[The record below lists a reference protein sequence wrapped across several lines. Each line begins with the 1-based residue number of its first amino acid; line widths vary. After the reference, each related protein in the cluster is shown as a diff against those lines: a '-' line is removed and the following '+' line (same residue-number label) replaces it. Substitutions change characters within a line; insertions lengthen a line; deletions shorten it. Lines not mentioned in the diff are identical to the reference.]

1 MAEVIGVIMAT
12 PQDPQAAAAAID
24 QIASQRMGVQPQVP
38 QQAAPAPAPKDS
50 AEDQASAKGSPDT
63 EADKMDAEAVTYD
76 INGKQLSAKQISS
89 TMDRYAALNHKHMQ
103 MSPIFNLAEKVMKA
117 NPNASSKQVA
127 DKIDALIKGQSS
139 NPTLGNTKGEASGD
153 APPAEDMDAMM
164 SKWEKDNAA
173 TLPPMYK
180 EMMSGANGQGQ
191 TMATMQQQLAQT
203 QQMLQQVMAQSA
215 GVADAAKQGM
225 NQAESTQ
232 VSAIQKSIANNVD
245 RVQQH
250 LQLPDEQAESFMA
263 FAAERGFTME
273 DFIDPQLTLKVMTD
287 FKNNLNSPEMER
299 IMNIAKR
306 RQAMTGS
313 FGSTPTAGPA
323 GETPQSSR
331 FDDFASKA
339 MSNKGLS

>member
-1 MAEVIGVIMAT
+1 MAT
-12 PQDPQAAAAAID
+12 PQDPQAAAASID
-24 QIASQRMGVQPQVP
+24 KLASQQMGVQPQMP
-38 QQAAPAPAPKDS
+38 QQAAPAPAQKDS
-50 AEDQASAKGSPDT
+50 AEDKASAKGSPET
-63 EADKMDAEAVTYD
+63 EGDKMNAEAVTYD

-117 NPNASSKQVA
+117 NPNANSKQIA
-127 DKIDALIKGQSS
+127 DKLDALIKGQKS
-139 NPTLGNTKGEASGD
+139 NPTMGNTKGEKSGD
-153 APPAEDMDAMM
+153 APNAPNMDDMMA
-164 SKWEKDNAA
+164 KWEQDNAA
-173 TLPPMYK
+173 TLPPGYR
-180 EMMSGANGQGQ
+180 EMMQGNGAQGQ
-191 TMATMQQQLAQT
+191 TMAGMQQQLAQT
-203 QQMLQQVMAQSA
+203 QQMLQQVMARTA

-225 NQAESTQ
+225 DQAESTQ
-232 VSAIQKSIANNVD
+232 VSAIQKTIANNVD

-250 LQLPDEQAESFMA
+250 LQLPDEQAENFMS

-273 DFIDPQLTLKVMTD
+273 DFVNPNLTLKVMTD

-313 FGSTPTAGPA
+313 FGSTPTAGPV
-323 GETPQSSR
+323 GETPQASR

-339 MSNKGLS
+339 MANKGLS

>member
-1 MAEVIGVIMAT
+1 MAT
-12 PQDPQAAAAAID
+12 PQDPQAAAATID
-24 QIASQRMGVQPQVP
+24 KLASQQMGVQPQVP
-38 QQAAPAPAPKDS
+38 QQAAPAPEPKDS
-50 AEDQASAKGSPDT
+50 AEDKASAKGSPET
-63 EADKMDAEAVTYD
+63 EGDKMDAEAITYD
-76 INGKQLSAKQISS
+76 INGKQLTAKQISS

-127 DKIDALIKGQSS
+127 DKLDALIKGQKPS
-139 NPTLGNTKGEASGD
+139 PTMGNTKGERSGD
-153 APPAEDMDAMM
+153 APDAPSMDDMMA
-164 SKWEKDNAA
+164 KWEQDNAA
-173 TLPPMYK
+173 TLPPGYR
-180 EMMSGANGQGQ
+180 EMMQGNGAQGQ
-191 TMATMQQQLAQT
+191 TMAQMQQQLAAT
-203 QQMLQQVMAQSA
+203 QQMLQQVMARTA

-225 NQAESTQ
+225 DQAQNTQ
-232 VSAIQKSIANNVD
+232 VSAIQKTIANNVD

-250 LQLPDEQAESFMA
+250 LQLPDEQAENFMA

-273 DFIDPQLTLKVMTD
+273 DFVNPNLTLKVMTD

-323 GETPQSSR
+323 AETPQPTR
-331 FDDFASKA
+331 FDDFAAKA
-339 MSNKGLS
+339 MASKGLS